1 MPKQYDTFSSKVLEA
16 VIGQLGVTGKVMDKM
31 PLLYALT
38 VSMLYAN
45 FIATV
50 SAHSIYRKYDTDG
63 WSQPVISV
71 LMQEV
76 AHHNSSWETDDKKQG
91 SENKTLM
98 ADSRT
103 ITVELTN
110 VFAVQAAPAV
120 SSSTLAGQSGS
131 LASNGSQMGQSGSYV
146 SGNLSDDQPESAYR
160 NNSSSQFSFEEVTRD
175 YFDDALFIGDS
186 RVTGIQLYSGWDN
199 ITYYAEGG
207 MTIYSMFDCKAAREE
222 GRTLTIEEAL
232 QEHSFGKIYLEI
244 GINEMGTG
252 TVDSFMEA
260 YGDAVDHLRELQ
272 PEVVIYVCGIMY
284 VKQDKSESD
293 PIFNNP
299 NIQARNDRISQLA
312 DGEHIFYLDINEV
325 MADETGNLN
334 PDYTWDEVHLLGKY
348 NTLWLEYFCKHGI
361 VKDN

>member
-1 MPKQYDTFSSKVLEA
+1 MKKR
-16 VIGQLGVTGKVMDKM
+16 KHMM
-31 PLLYALT
+31 PLFSALA

-45 FIATV
+45 FIAAV
-50 SAHSIYRKYDTDG
+50 SAHSIYQKYDTDG

-71 LMQEV
+71 LMQGL
-76 AHHNSSWETDDKKQG
+76 ANHNSFWEPDDKKQG
-91 SENKTLM
+91 NEDKTLM
-98 ADSRT
+98 ADSHT
-103 ITVELTN
+103 VTVELSN
-110 VFAVQAAPAV
+110 VFSAQAAPAV
-120 SSSTLAGQSGS
+120 SSSTLAGQAGS
-131 LASNGSQMGQSGSYV
+131 LASNGSQMGQSGSSV
-146 SGNLSDDQPESAYR
+146 SGNLSDDQPESAYS
-160 NNSSSQFSFEEVTRD
+160 NNSSSQFSFEEVTQD
-175 YFDDALFIGDS
+175 YFDDALLIGDS

-232 QEHSFGKIYLEI
+232 QERSFGKIYLEI

-260 YGDAVDHLRELQ
+260 YEYAVDHLRELQ
-272 PEVVIYVCGIMY
+272 PEAVIYVCGIMY
-284 VKQDKSESD
+284 VKQSRSESD
-293 PIFNNP
+293 SIFNNP

-348 NTLWLEYFCKHGI
+348 NILWLEYFCKHG
-361 VKDN
+361 VMKNG